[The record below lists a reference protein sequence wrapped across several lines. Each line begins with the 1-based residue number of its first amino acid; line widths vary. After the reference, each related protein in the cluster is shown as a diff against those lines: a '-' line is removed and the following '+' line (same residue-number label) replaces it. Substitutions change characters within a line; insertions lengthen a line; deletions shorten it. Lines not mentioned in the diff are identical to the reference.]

1 VAGKQSQG
9 PATTHQHQNG
19 SVEEPEAAA
28 RSAGLRYVTDAE
40 PGIRRVRAGRGF
52 RYLDP
57 EGKPIRDE
65 RTLKRIKALVIPPAW
80 TDVWI
85 SPWPRGHIQATGRDS
100 AGRKQYRYHQKW
112 REVRDETKYG
122 RLVDFATALPAMR
135 ERISSDLARHDL
147 PREKVLA
154 AIVALLERT
163 LVRVGNEEYA
173 RANRSYGLTTLRD
186 RHVDVNTSS
195 LHFHFRGKSGVEHE
209 VDLHDRRLAGIVKR
223 CRDLPGQHLFQY
235 VDAEGQRHPITS
247 TDVNDYL
254 RDISGGDFTAKDL
267 RTWAGTLLACEELVN
282 AEPPTSETAGQHQI
296 VQAVDAVAR
305 QLGNTRAVCR
315 RCYIHPAVIDAY
327 LAGTLPASFPKS
339 NGREPDTST
348 TDLSPDE
355 AAMLRFLKS
364 LDTNGK

>member
-1 VAGKQSQG
+1 V
-9 PATTHQHQNG
+9 
-19 SVEEPEAAA
+19 EPEAAA
-28 RSAGLRYVTDAE
+28 QSAGLRYVTDAE

-52 RYLDP
+52 RYLDAA
-57 EGKPIRDE
+57 GKPVRDQ
-65 RTLKRIKALVIPPAW
+65 RTLDRIAALVIPPAW

-100 AGRKQYRYHQKW
+100 AGRKQYRYHKKW

-122 RLVDFATALPAMR
+122 RLVDFATALPAIR
-135 ERISSDLARHDL
+135 ERIASDLARHGL

-154 AIVALLERT
+154 AVVELLERT

-186 RHVDVNTSS
+186 RHVEVNTSS
-195 LHFHFRGKSGVEHE
+195 LHFHFRGKSGKEHE
-209 VDLHDRRLAGIVKR
+209 VDLQDRRLARIVKQ

-235 VDAEGQRHPITS
+235 VDESGQRHPITS

-254 RDISGGDFTAKDL
+254 RDISGGDFTAKDF
-267 RTWAGTLLACEELVN
+267 RTWGGTLLACEELVKS
-282 AEPPTSETAGQHQI
+282 EPPANETAGQHQI
-296 VQAVDAVAR
+296 VQAVDAVAA

-315 RCYIHPAVIDAY
+315 RCYIHPAVIEAY
-327 LAGTLPASFPKS
+327 LAGTLRASFPNS
-339 NGREPDTST
+339 NGAEPATAT

-355 AAMLRFLKS
+355 AAMLRFLTS
-364 LDTNGK
+364 LDADRT